1 MIRKTYIPYS
11 VPPKWSSVH
20 QPIRFV
26 YDMPTEECVLYN
38 HATEGYL
45 SVWSGLFMDL
55 DIPLTVGGLVF
66 ITSGTYQGY
75 HVVKKIL
82 GYGYSGLVKTS
93 VQFQTETL
101 YTTSTGATVF
111 DVKLATPPVWNVYAG
126 YQDSEISSPNPF
138 PYTKVSEIQP
148 EGNGEGLI
156 EFNCSGYV
164 QSAMNELIPPTEGT
178 TGMSIDYSLFMPY
191 RICTPVSFDA
201 IYFALNSG
209 IDTDTLNR
217 EYVGVDKPVNS
228 LPIEFGCGTTWLT
241 YIEDEQIVTFRTTN

>member
-1 MIRKTYIPYS
+1 MIRKTYIPVS

-26 YDMPTEECVLYN
+26 YDMPMEECVLYN
-38 HATEGYL
+38 HASDGYL

-55 DIPLTVGGLVF
+55 DVPVTVGGLVF
-66 ITSGTYQGY
+66 ITTGTYKGY

-93 VQFQTETL
+93 VLFQTETL
-101 YTTSTGATVF
+101 YTTSTGGTVF
-111 DVKLATPPVWNVYAG
+111 DIKLATPPVWNIYAG

-148 EGNGEGLI
+148 EGNGDGLI

-164 QSAMNELIPPTEGT
+164 QSAMNELSPPTEGT
-178 TGMSIDYSLFMPY
+178 TGMSVDYSLFMPY
-191 RICTPVSFDA
+191 RICTPTAFDA

-217 EYVGVDKPVNS
+217 DYVGVDKPLNS
-228 LPIEFGCGTTWLT
+228 LPIEFSCGTTWLT
-241 YIEDEQIVTFRTTN
+241 YIEDEQVITYRQTN

>member
-1 MIRKTYIPYS
+1 MIRKTYIPVS

-26 YDMPTEECVLYN
+26 YDMPMEECVLYN
-38 HATEGYL
+38 HASEGYL

-55 DIPLTVGGLVF
+55 DVPVTVGGLVF
-66 ITSGTYQGY
+66 ITTGTYKGY

-82 GYGYSGLVKTS
+82 GYGYSGLIKTS

-101 YTTSTGATVF
+101 FTTSTGGTIF
-111 DVKLATPPVWNVYAG
+111 DIKLATPPVWNVYAG
-126 YQDSEISSPNPF
+126 YQDSEISLPNPF

-148 EGNGEGLI
+148 EGNGDGLI

-164 QSAMNELIPPTEGT
+164 QSAMKELAPPTEGT
-178 TGMSIDYSLFMPY
+178 TGMSADYSLFMPY

-217 EYVGVDKPVNS
+217 EYVGVYKPLNS
-228 LPIEFGCGTTWLT
+228 LPIEFGCGVTWQSF
-241 YIEDEQIVTFRTTN
+241 IQDEQIVTFRTTN